1 MYTAF
6 PIYPI
11 LPADNIRYRRGEVTL
26 EQLRDGH
33 SLLIYANH
41 CRYTF
46 IRMLALFCAA
56 VSNKFLDR

>member
-56 VSNKFLDR
+56 V